1 MAADIAADR
10 YVAVTLPVM
19 QKITGLESLSAASL
33 AAEVALPP
41 PADLAVARPGQLG
54 RVLVLDG
61 VQDPGNLVSWWV
73 CGLVGKWAARQAGE
87 LASLSMHAWQQ
98 LVL

>member
-1 MAADIAADR
+1 
-10 YVAVTLPVM
+10 M

-41 PADLAVARPGQLG
+41 PADLEGARPGQLG

-61 VQDPGNLVSWWV
+61 VQDPGNLVSQ
-73 CGLVGKWAARQAGE
+73 WAGGWAHMGGQAGGRQRQE
-87 LASLSMHAWQQ
+87 SLSMHGSSCSTA
-98 LVL
+98 V